1 MEPRGFDSTDAELA
15 SRAASGE
22 REAFSALTERWW
34 GRMGAYA
41 AAATAGDA
49 ELAAE
54 AAQDALCRLYSS
66 LPRFRGEA
74 AFGTF
79 VYRICRNAAIDAL
92 RRRSRERSRRAALP
106 EAAGDCSLPGA
117 YPGPEE
123 ELSASEESAALR
135 RALARL
141 GEEARSL
148 IYLKEMEGFEVAE
161 LSRIFGIPA
170 GTVKSRLSRARDA
183 LRKFLEEDGYVA

>member
-1 MEPRGFDSTDAELA
+1 MAPLQADPADGELA
-15 SRAASGE
+15 SRAASGD
-22 REAFSALTERWW
+22 REAFTALAERWW
-34 GRMGAYA
+34 DRMGAYA
-41 AAATAGDA
+41 AAATSGDA

-54 AAQDALCRLYSS
+54 ATQDALCRLYSS

-79 VYRICRNAAIDAL
+79 VYRICRNSAIDAL
-92 RRRSRERSRRAALP
+92 RRRSRERSRRADLP
-106 EAAGDCSLPGA
+106 EASGDCLLPGRYA
-117 YPGPEE
+117 GPEE

-135 RALARL
+135 RALSRL

-148 IYLKEMEGFEVAE
+148 IFLKEMEGFEIAE

-183 LRKFLEEDGYVA
+183 LRKFLEEDGYAV